1 MDAFTLIATN
11 KVFIGVAILIMNMG
25 SRFVIMD
32 IGKMHEKLLSNEIF
46 KKVVIFCMFFVA
58 TRDIMT
64 SVILTFAFIVLL
76 DGLLNEKSRFNLIP
90 KSMSG
95 GNHSKGPSTSNTG
108 TSITGVPTFEQYQ
121 DALRVVQN
129 FEKTKANHK

>member
-11 KVFIGVAILIMNMG
+11 KIFIGVAILIMNMG

-32 IGKMHEKLLSNEIF
+32 IGRMHEKLLSNEIF

-90 KSMSG
+90 KSMG
-95 GNHSKGPSTSNTG
+95 SKGPSTGITG
-108 TSITGVPTFEQYQ
+108 TGIPTIEQYQ

>member
-32 IGKMHEKLLSNEIF
+32 IGKMHERLLSNEIF

-90 KSMSG
+90 KSLAQED
-95 GNHSKGPSTSNTG
+95 KGPTM
-108 TSITGVPTFEQYQ
+108 EQYQ
-121 DALRVVQN
+121 NALMVVQK